1 MRAVVAVTAAVIVGA
16 SASVVS
22 VTPRA
27 GASGIAGEK
36 AAAAIL
42 YHQTQTIYDRI
53 NVLSQKYDLAQIN
66 LNRITNRIVS
76 TKRVVRQ
83 IEGHVSVD
91 NARLRAGAIY
101 AFVTSGALQGANFL
115 FTTNPTAAQATS
127 LYSQVAEGDIA
138 STVAHLKN
146 DSIQLTLERTI
157 LADERAQA
165 ATQYNASKRS
175 VHAAQNLERTLQQK
189 LRRVKGVIATYFAA
203 VQAAAAAA
211 AKAAAAQALRAAAV
225 QAASPPPNFPAP
237 APSSVANIAVRAA
250 LSFLGVPYVWGGA
263 SRSGVDCSGLV
274 MLAYEA
280 AGISLP
286 HYSGAQFA
294 DTVRVPLYD
303 IQPGD
308 ILFYGPNGDTHEA
321 MYIGHGEMIQ
331 AEQTGTLVQITP
343 LWLGNSYLP
352 LAGIGRPRG

>member
-1 MRAVVAVTAAVIVGA
+1 MAAVAAAVFVGA
-16 SASVVS
+16 SASVTTA
-22 VTPRA
+22 VTA

-42 YHQTQTIYDRI
+42 YRQTQTIYDRI
-53 NVLSQKYDLAQIN
+53 NVLGEKYDLAQMN

-127 LYSQVAEGDIA
+127 LYNQVAEGDIA

-146 DSIQLTLERTI
+146 DSIQLTLERAI

-165 ATQYNASKRS
+165 ATQYNASKRA
-175 VHAAQNLERTLQQK
+175 VHAAQNLERTLQQN
-189 LRRVKGVIATYFAA
+189 LRRVKGVIATYFAQ